1 MADKTE
7 GPKKRKGI
15 SGLVF
20 AACFF
25 LGLGI
30 GIGLDYMPA
39 ALFIG
44 IAVGFLAM
52 AILRLKLGE
61 W

>member
-1 MADKTE
+1 MADETE
-7 GPKKRKGI
+7 ERKKRKGI

-20 AACFF
+20 VACLF
-25 LGLGI
+25 LGLGV
-30 GIGLDYMPA
+30 GIGLDWMPA

>member
-1 MADKTE
+1 MSDETQE
-7 GPKKRKGI
+7 PKKRKGI

-20 AACFF
+20 AACLF

-44 IAVGFLAM
+44 MAVGFLAM
-52 AILRLKLGE
+52 AVLRHKYGE

>member
-1 MADKTE
+1 MSDETQE
-7 GPKKRKGI
+7 PKKRKGI

-20 AACFF
+20 AACLF

-30 GIGLDYMPA
+30 GIGLDYMPV

-44 IAVGFLAM
+44 MAVGFLAM
-52 AILRLKLGE
+52 AVLRHKYGE